1 MSIFEH
7 NSNLLPWREAGCD
20 IEMIPMTDD
29 GDFDYTF
36 LDAKLKEYKNSNRLK
51 ICAVSAGSNI
61 TGNLFD
67 VDRIAVSCHKNDSLA
82 VFDYAA
88 VAPYV

>member
-20 IEMIPMTDD
+20 IVMIPMTDD
-29 GDFDYTF
+29 GDFDYKF
-36 LDAKLKEYKNSNRLK
+36 LDVKLREYKNANRLK

-67 VDRIAVSCHKNDSLA
+67 VDRIAVSCHKNDTLA